1 MSKLKDEVDLLRS
14 IPMFANLPANKL
26 KLLVFAS
33 DRLSYRADE
42 MLFLQGDQADAA
54 YVVISGEAD
63 VLVSTGGEPSKVAN
77 LGPNSF
83 VGDMAIL
90 CDIPR
95 TATVKANSDMDVLR
109 IRKEHMMELISDNPQ
124 FSLAVLKETVQRL
137 AKTTKDLSEAREE
150 IAELKAGLK

>member
-14 IPMFANLPANKL
+14 IPMFADLPANKL

-33 DRLSYRADE
+33 DRVRYSANE
-42 MLFLQGDQADAA
+42 TLFLQGDDADSA

-63 VLVSTGGEPSKVAN
+63 VLVSTGGKPSKVAV

-95 TATVKANSDMDVLR
+95 TATVKANGDVEALR
-109 IRKEHMMELISDNPQ
+109 IRKEHVMELINDTPS
-124 FSLAVLKETVQRL
+124 FALSVLKEIVQRL
-137 AKTTKDLSEAREE
+137 AKTTKDLSEAREQ
-150 IAELKAGLK
+150 IAELKA